1 MCETSFLPFE
11 SNRDTGFMGQVNML
25 QETARSMSVYSGD
38 DELEDEFFELL
49 ACIRDQLWL
58 LARF

>member
-1 MCETSFLPFE
+1 
-11 SNRDTGFMGQVNML
+11 MGQVNML